1 MFDNFTRGAK
11 NALSNAEKEARAFF
25 HDYIGSEHIL
35 LGILQEE
42 EELASRILRELEVTL
57 EFAQQQVLKIIGQGT
72 GIVLP
77 FTPLRYTPRAKQIIE
92 LSQSQSRKLGNN
104 FVGTEH
110 ILLGLLH
117 EGEGVGIKVLLNLG
131 LDLHE
136 LRAELLRRIASLRD
150 EGDYGNPFKKPGTM
164 DHSQS
169 LDEFSRDLT
178 KLAAKKL
185 LDPVVGRENE
195 MERVIQILSRRK
207 KNNPVLIG
215 EPGVGKTAIVEGL
228 AQMIVN
234 GDIPELLK
242 NKRLLSLDLAAI
254 VAGTKYRGQF
264 ESRMKKVLKDITK
277 SKNIVIFIDEIHNM
291 IGAGS
296 AEGSIDASSMM
307 KPALS
312 RGEIQCIGATTL
324 DEYRKYIEKD
334 KALERRFQPI
344 FVKAP
349 TVEETIE
356 ILKALRDRYETH
368 HHVTLTDEAL
378 IAAAEL
384 SDRYIPDRFLP
395 DKAIDLIDE
404 AGSRARLRTMTL
416 PPEIKEVE
424 VKIQEIEKEKIASS
438 NHQEFEK
445 AAKFRDEEKKL
456 KEKLRKL
463 KKKWEEK
470 RSEKQVVLTEE
481 HIAEIVSK
489 STGIPVSRL
498 EEEESEKLLR
508 MEDELHKRVIGQDEA
523 ITTISRAIRRARAGI
538 KNPRRPI
545 GSFIFLGPTGV
556 GKTELAKAL
565 SEFLFASEDALIRID
580 MSEYMEKFAVS
591 RLIGAPPGY
600 VGFEEGG
607 QLTEAVRRR
616 PYSVVLFDEIEKAHP
631 DVFNLLLQIL
641 EDGRLTDNNGRTVD
655 FKNSVIIMTS
665 NAGAR
670 IIGKGKSLGFRKD
683 DQILEYEEMKQKIMS
698 ELKNIFRP
706 EFLNRL
712 DEIIVFHAL
721 TKEELSLI
729 VDIMLKDLLVQL
741 TKKNISLELTP
752 KAKEL
757 IIDLGYNPDLG
768 ARPLRRIIQNLLE
781 DMLSEAILKDKT
793 LNNSIIKI
801 KVENR
806 HLSYEK
812 IKNKKPKSLE
822 PKKDEVKK

>member
-11 NALSNAEKEARAFF
+11 SSLANAEKEARAFL

-35 LGILQEE
+35 LGLLYEE
-42 EELASRILRELEVTL
+42 EEISSRVLKEFEITL
-57 EFAQQQVLKIIGQGT
+57 ESCQQQVLKIIGQGT

-92 LSQSQSRKLGNN
+92 LSQDQARKLNHN
-104 FVGTEH
+104 YVGTEH
-110 ILLGLLH
+110 ILLGIIQ
-117 EGEGVGIKVLLNLG
+117 EGEGVAVKVLLNLG
-131 LDLHE
+131 VDLQE
-136 LRAELLRRIASLRD
+136 LRRVLLRRVASMQD
-150 EGDYGNPFKKPGTM
+150 EYDFDNPFSKSGSL
-164 DHSQS
+164 DRIQS

-178 KLAAKKL
+178 KLASDKL
-185 LDPVVGRENE
+185 LDPVIGRENE
-195 MERVIQILSRRK
+195 IERVVQILSRRK

-228 AQMIVN
+228 AQRIVN
-234 GDIPELLK
+234 NDIPELLK
-242 NKRLLSLDLAAI
+242 NRRLLSLDLAAI

-264 ESRMKKVLKDITK
+264 ESRMKKILKDISK
-277 SKNIVIFIDEIHNM
+277 SNNIIIFIDEIHNM

-344 FVKAP
+344 YVKAP
-349 TVEETIE
+349 NVEETIA
-356 ILKALRDRYETH
+356 ILKGLRDKYEAH
-368 HHVTLTDEAL
+368 HLVKITDEAL
-378 IAAAEL
+378 ISAAEL
-384 SDRYIPDRFLP
+384 SDRYITDRFLP

-404 AGSRARLRTMTL
+404 AGARARLATMTL

-424 VKIQEIEKEKIASS
+424 SKIQKLEQEKIASS

-445 AAKFRDEEKKL
+445 AAKLRDEEKKL
-456 KEKLRKL
+456 KEHLRKL
-463 KKKWEEK
+463 KKAWEEK
-470 RSEKQVVLTEE
+470 RGKEVVVLTDED
-481 HIAEIVSK
+481 IALVVSK
-489 STGIPVSRL
+489 STGIPVQRL

-508 MEDELHKRVIGQDEA
+508 MEEDLHKRVIGQEEA
-523 ITTISRAIRRARAGI
+523 ITTLSRAIRRARAGI
-538 KNPRRPI
+538 KDPRRPI

-565 SEFLFASEDALIRID
+565 AEFLFAHEDALIRID
-580 MSEYMEKFAVS
+580 MSEYMEKFTVS

-600 VGFEEGG
+600 VGYDEGG

-641 EDGRLTDNNGRTVD
+641 EDGRLTDTNGRTVD
-655 FKNSVIIMTS
+655 FKNTVIIMTS
-665 NAGAR
+665 NVGAR
-670 IIGKGKSLGFRKD
+670 SIAKDKIMGFRKGD
-683 DQILEYEEMKQKIMS
+683 AGNDYYEMKAKIIA

-712 DEIIVFHAL
+712 DEILVFHAL
-721 TKEELSLI
+721 TKDELSLI
-729 VDIMLKDLLVQL
+729 VELMLKDLKLQL
-741 TKKNISLELTP
+741 KKKNIALELSP
-752 KAKEL
+752 ESKEL
-757 IIDLGYNPDLG
+757 IIDKGYNPDLG
-768 ARPLRRIIQNLLE
+768 ARPLRRIIQTMIE
-781 DMLSEAILKDKT
+781 DMLSEAILRD
-793 LNNSIIKI
+793 
-801 KVENR
+801 
-806 HLSYEK
+806 
-812 IKNKKPKSLE
+812 KSLE
-822 PKKDEVKK
+822 NSSLRIIVTDGKLSFEKVSELEKVAE